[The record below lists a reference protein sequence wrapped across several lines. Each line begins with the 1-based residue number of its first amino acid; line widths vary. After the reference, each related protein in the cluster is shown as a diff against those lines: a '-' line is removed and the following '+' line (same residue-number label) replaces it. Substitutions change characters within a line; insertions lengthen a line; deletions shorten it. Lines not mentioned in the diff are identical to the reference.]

1 MKKYSI
7 KFFILKNILLLLS
20 ILLLLLLCK
29 LLLFQIIVVTFIFK
43 CLTFFLKSYLLCCK
57 IALDKAQILNATLNT
72 VNTMSDI
79 SQLTCSRD
87 VGRPMK
93 T

>member
-1 MKKYSI
+1 MKDAVKKQLSVS
-7 KFFILKNILLLLS
+7 NIQNYAKLS
-20 ILLLLLLCK
+20 NG
-29 LLLFQIIVVTFIFK
+29 
-43 CLTFFLKSYLLCCK
+43 CCK

-87 VGRPMK
+87 VGRPTK